1 MVASK
6 KSSCRTTTRRK
17 IDNIVSS
24 TAMSFFFFFVV
35 FIVGTIHTMNR
46 TTLMMM
52 VTVVAAAAVEEEEV
66 GGRPRSLMGRGGE
79 KATLTI
85 PAFST
90 DDNFRQSFC
99 DRYDRIHDD
108 DTRINSHPNITLLQ
122 NVLSGTQL
130 NVLLNSESDY
140 FNYDAR
146 EGIHDRE
153 NLPGIHAD
161 ILDYIAAASNFTWR
175 ESFGLFYYQDITANE
190 TFTDLLEWGVET
202 YVR

>member
-1 MVASK
+1 
-6 KSSCRTTTRRK
+6 
-17 IDNIVSS
+17 
-24 TAMSFFFFFVV
+24 
-35 FIVGTIHTMNR
+35 MNR

-52 VTVVAAAAVEEEEV
+52 VTAVAAAAVEEEV
-66 GGRPRSLMGRGGE
+66 GGRPRSFMGRGGE

-146 EGIHDRE
+146 EGIHDQK